1 LSYAL
6 SEKPCIRKA
15 VNERAFDSS
24 PFGLADAPAEDEAA
38 MGTEFA
44 FMANEPMGKGAFW
57 EECRATAKQDSLRM
71 RPARSPGR
79 PVDPATPLLT

>member
-1 LSYAL
+1 
-6 SEKPCIRKA
+6 
-15 VNERAFDSS
+15 
-24 PFGLADAPAEDEAA
+24 

-57 EECRATAKQDSLRM
+57 EECRATATQDSLRM